1 MQIKKFIDAEGIG
14 DAVYYVG
21 EREDIKR
28 IYKSICRNG
37 SLWAFENSIFMD
49 YRDIYALSVENGVVC
64 VVNSDTMLYM
74 ILSGEV
80 LPFW

>member
-1 MQIKKFIDAEGIG
+1 MPIKKFVDNPELFG

-21 EREDIKR
+21 ERKDIKA

-37 SLWAFENSIFMD
+37 SLWTFDSHFANNREV
-49 YRDIYALSVENGVVC
+49 YGLSVEGSVVC
-64 VVNSDTMLYM
+64 VINSDVMLYM

-80 LPFW
+80 IPF